1 MEKYYNICKI
11 IKKYLKKKAFFQKNG
26 DKKRGEEMNNIYG
39 EINLLREKLNEL
51 IVGEND
57 FQEIYRISTEL
68 DRLILLYYDH
78 ISCNTR
84 SLDA

>member
-1 MEKYYNICKI
+1 
-11 IKKYLKKKAFFQKNG
+11 
-26 DKKRGEEMNNIYG
+26 MNNIYG